1 VGSSGYRSG
10 VVCSGWY
17 WVCWI
22 GLTGDRS
29 FWKGAAMNLAAFFD
43 RQREIIE
50 AAETPFAKL
59 AIFILPILAPIVPA
73 SLTGLHLYKLFL
85 EVFQFSPNW
94 SAILSV
100 IIAIVLEMLGYV
112 GAISFIQAI
121 FRLVKTKEALY
132 ILPSILNG
140 LAYLFYLALMFLVN
154 YKLGEYF
161 QTPQII
167 NTIVGLL
174 SFVTVPTG
182 LLAANYLSQK
192 ELKEEDR
199 EEKLSRKDE
208 RLERYRIKQG
218 AKVSNLPESSVT
230 YQKDTTKVSQVSE
243 SSNESFPKDWRK
255 LRKLLSTKDM
265 TDLANLSAEGVK
277 KVSVKYGVD
286 ERTVI
291 NWRINAKKE
300 LGL

>member
-1 VGSSGYRSG
+1 MESQP
-10 VVCSGWY
+10 
-17 WVCWI
+17 
-22 GLTGDRS
+22 GLAR
-29 FWKGAAMNLAAFFD
+29 LFD
-43 RQREIIE
+43 RWREVIE

-73 SLTGLHLYKLFL
+73 SLTGLHLYKLFSD
-85 EVFQFSPNW
+85 VFKFSPNW
-94 SAILSV
+94 SGILSI

-121 FRLVKTKEALY
+121 FRLVKTQNPLY
-132 ILPSILNG
+132 VLPSVLNG

-154 YKLGEYF
+154 YKLGEFF

-192 ELKEEDR
+192 ELKEEDVR
-199 EEKLSRKDE
+199 ERSERKDE
-208 RLERYRIKQG
+208 RLKKYAIKHG
-218 AKVSNLPESSVT
+218 KVSETPVT
-230 YQKDTTKVSQVSE
+230 YQKDVTKVSGKLPE
-243 SSNESFPKDWRK
+243 SSENLSETFPKDWRK
-255 LRKLLSTKDM
+255 LRKILSTKDLE
-265 TDLANLSAEGVK
+265 DLARLSADGVK
-277 KVSVKYGVD
+277 KVSEKYNVD

-291 NWRINAKKE
+291 NWRINARKE
-300 LGL
+300 LGIQ